1 MATKTVVKPT
11 EGASLA
17 QRQTALAVVRGLRLA
32 VHSAAGLT
40 KDVDVEAMRLM
51 RVIEGLVITVAGRLQ
66 SLGRGPSLAAGAPA
80 AAAAAEAAAAAAAG
94 TGAPDDGKSNN
105 QLPTDNGK
113 SKKAGKKKTKKK
125 VKKDAEMGIA
135 VVPGAS
141 APLSGDAAVSTP
153 SQDGLMDEWADTLPT
168 VYGPAP
174 APVGFVVPIPAAAS
188 VPAPPPPR
196 TAVLA
201 LAALREPGLRP
212 RPLIARKSGTPP
224 RKCGLGE
231 PEPLSERITASPLLA
246 GSIAA
251 VVGLTSRPDLEGAYV
266 ELLEYDSAARRWIC
280 RTAKKEQVRVVPEKL
295 QSFQPGLFQQLAQT
309 KFEADGKMAME
320 MSKVSNDAAMS
331 KVL

>member
-1 MATKTVVKPT
+1 
-11 EGASLA
+11 
-17 QRQTALAVVRGLRLA
+17 
-32 VHSAAGLT
+32 
-40 KDVDVEAMRLM
+40 
-51 RVIEGLVITVAGRLQ
+51 LQ
-66 SLGRGPSLAAGAPA
+66 SLGRGPSLAAGAP

-174 APVGFVVPIPAAAS
+174 APVGFVDPIPAAAS

-295 QSFQPGLFQQLAQT
+295 QSFQPGLFQQLAQS
-309 KFEADGKMAME
+309 KFATDEKEA
-320 MSKVSNDAAMS
+320 

>member
-1 MATKTVVKPT
+1 
-11 EGASLA
+11 
-17 QRQTALAVVRGLRLA
+17 
-32 VHSAAGLT
+32 
-40 KDVDVEAMRLM
+40 MRLL

-80 AAAAAEAAAAAAAG
+80 AAAAAVAAAAAG
-94 TGAPDDGKSNN
+94 TGAPGGGKADEPLLN
-105 QLPTDNGK
+105 DKGK
-113 SKKAGKKKTKKK
+113 SKKAGKKKKKK
-125 VKKDAEMGIA
+125 KKEKKDAEMGIA

-141 APLSGDAAVSTP
+141 APLSSDAAVSTP

-174 APVGFVVPIPAAAS
+174 APIGFIDPLPAAAS

-212 RPLIARKSGTPP
+212 RPLIARKSGSPP

-231 PEPLSERITASPLLA
+231 PEPLPKRITASPLLA

-266 ELLEYDSAARRWIC
+266 ELLEFDSAACRWIC
-280 RTAKKEQVRVVPEKL
+280 RTAKREQFRVVPEKL
-295 QSFQPGLFQQLAQT
+295 QSFQPGLFQQLARS
-309 KFEADGKMAME
+309 KFETEAKTAVDE
-320 MSKVSNDAAMS
+320 SKASNDAGKSMM
-331 KVL
+331 V

>member
-1 MATKTVVKPT
+1 MATKTAVKPT

-40 KDVDVEAMRLM
+40 KDVDVEAMRLL

-80 AAAAAEAAAAAAAG
+80 AAAAAVAAAAAG
-94 TGAPDDGKSNN
+94 TGAPGGGKADEPLLN
-105 QLPTDNGK
+105 DKGK
-113 SKKAGKKKTKKK
+113 SKKAGKKKKKK
-125 VKKDAEMGIA
+125 AKKDAEMGIA

-174 APVGFVVPIPAAAS
+174 APIGFIDPLPAAAS

-231 PEPLSERITASPLLA
+231 PEPLPKRITASPLLA

-266 ELLEYDSAARRWIC
+266 ELLEFDSAACRWIC
-280 RTAKKEQVRVVPEKL
+280 RTAKREQVRVVPEKL
-295 QSFQPGLFQQLAQT
+295 QSFQPGLFQQLARS
-309 KFEADGKMAME
+309 KFETEAKTAVDE
-320 MSKVSNDAAMS
+320 SKASNDAGKSMM
-331 KVL
+331 V

>member
-1 MATKTVVKPT
+1 VKPT

-80 AAAAAEAAAAAAAG
+80 AAAAAAAVAAAAAG
-94 TGAPDDGKSNN
+94 TGAPGGGKADEPLLNGK
-105 QLPTDNGK
+105 GK
-113 SKKAGKKKTKKK
+113 SKKAGKKKQKKK
-125 VKKDAEMGIA
+125 EKKDAEMG
-135 VVPGAS
+135 VPGAS
-141 APLSGDAAVSTP
+141 APLSGEAAVSTP

-168 VYGPAP
+168 VYG
-174 APVGFVVPIPAAAS
+174 
-188 VPAPPPPR
+188 PAPPPPR

-231 PEPLSERITASPLLA
+231 PEPLPGRITASPLLA

-266 ELLEYDSAARRWIC
+266 ELLEFDSAACRWIC
-280 RTAKKEQVRVVPEKL
+280 RTAKREQVRVVPEKL
-295 QSFQPGLFQQLAQT
+295 QSFQPGLFQQLARS
-309 KFEADGKMAME
+309 KFETDVKTAFDL
-320 MSKVSNDAAMS
+320 SKASNDAGKSM
-331 KVL
+331 VV

>member
-40 KDVDVEAMRLM
+40 KDVDVEAMRLL

-80 AAAAAEAAAAAAAG
+80 AAAAAAVAAAAAG
-94 TGAPDDGKSNN
+94 TGAPGGGKADEPLLN
-105 QLPTDNGK
+105 DKGK
-113 SKKAGKKKTKKK
+113 SKKAGKKKKKK
-125 VKKDAEMGIA
+125 EKKDAEMGIA

-174 APVGFVVPIPAAAS
+174 APIGFIDPLPAAAS

-212 RPLIARKSGTPP
+212 RPLIARKSGPPP

-251 VVGLTSRPDLEGAYV
+251 LVGLTSRPDLEGAYV

-320 MSKVSNDAAMS
+320 KST
-331 KVL
+331 VL

>member
-1 MATKTVVKPT
+1 MATKTAVKPT

-40 KDVDVEAMRLM
+40 KDVDVEAMRLL
-51 RVIEGLVITVAGRLQ
+51 RVIEGLVIAVAGRLQ

-80 AAAAAEAAAAAAAG
+80 AAAAAAVAAAAAG
-94 TGAPDDGKSNN
+94 TGAPGGGKADEPLLN
-105 QLPTDNGK
+105 DKGK
-113 SKKAGKKKTKKK
+113 SKKAGKKKKKK
-125 VKKDAEMGIA
+125 EKKDAEMGIA

-174 APVGFVVPIPAAAS
+174 APIGFIDPLPAAAS

-212 RPLIARKSGTPP
+212 RPLIARKSGSPP

-231 PEPLSERITASPLLA
+231 PEPLQERILPSPLLA

-320 MSKVSNDAAMS
+320 KST
-331 KVL
+331 VL